1 RSLTLPADMLQ
12 VSVPTQVL
20 WGMDDPA
27 LLPGLLQGL
36 QAWVP
41 RLHVQ
46 QVPGATHWVVHEQPG
61 LVRDTLADLLRQEL

>member
-1 RSLTLPADMLQ
+1 MLQ

-41 RLHVQ
+41 RLQVQ
-46 QVPGATHWVVHEQPG
+46 QVPGATHWVMHEQPG
-61 LVRDTLADLLRQEL
+61 LVRDTLADLLRQSL